1 MVKLKVCYFPI
12 GIVMMVLAGMTN
24 IKAQFIERAAD
35 FGLAYRHHIDPE
47 FLKEKPYLMAGGIAL
62 GDVNGDMI
70 DDVFVVTGGQL
81 DVFGNNL
88 NPNRLLIADSN
99 GFYTDQASSFGL
111 DEMDLYSS
119 GPVLADFDGDGWK
132 DLLMGG
138 VSLAKSG
145 STGKIRYYKNQSGIG
160 FIDQTTLA
168 GLPQVNTYSI
178 SAGDVDKDGDLDVT
192 LTHWGSTEMQ
202 ILWLNNGL
210 GSFSDVTNQWI
221 PGQSHP
227 YTFTAVLANIT
238 QDSWLDLMVASDFQH
253 SQYFH
258 SNMGVFEIQDSTHL
272 TDDNGMG
279 GFVGDYDNDG
289 DLDWFVTSI
298 FHSASNS
305 TGNRLY
311 NNDGTGQLTD
321 VSVQANIRDG
331 GWGWGGCFADF
342 NNDGWLD
349 IYHTNGFLGTSF
361 EFDTAKL
368 FFNQGDGT
376 FVEVAA
382 KHGVADSGQ
391 GRAVVCFDQNND
403 GKLDILVN
411 NNNQDALFYQN
422 QISSNN
428 HYLKVKLVGLNR
440 NIDAI
445 GARIELTS
453 GLPFVQMRDVMVG
466 NSFLSSVSTI
476 QHFGLANQTVVSEL
490 KITWPNGV
498 VQIIE
503 NVPADQL
510 LTVQQS
516 ELVFVNSFE
525 SD

>member
-1 MVKLKVCYFPI
+1 MTKIKVKCLSVLTTLVLYF
-12 GIVMMVLAGMTN
+12 VVTEVE
-24 IKAQFIERAAD
+24 AQFVEKATEV
-35 FGLAYRHHIDPE
+35 GLSATHHIEAELLND
-47 FLKEKPYLMAGGIAL
+47 KPHIMSAGIAL
-62 GDVNGDMI
+62 GDVNGDML
-70 DDVFVVTGGQL
+70 DDVFFVTGAQL
-81 DVFGNNL
+81 NQVGANI
-88 NPNRLLIADSN
+88 NPNKLFIADQQG
-99 GFYTDQASSFGL
+99 GFTDMAQAYGL
-111 DEMDLYSS
+111 SANDMYSA
-119 GPVLADFDGDGWK
+119 GPIIADFDGDGWR
-132 DLLMGG
+132 DLMLGG
-138 VSLAKSG
+138 VSLAESG
-145 STGKIRYYKNQSGIG
+145 STGKTRYYKNQLGTG

-202 ILWLNNGL
+202 ILWLNYGQ
-210 GSFSDVTNQWI
+210 GFFSDVTNQWM

-238 QDSWLDLMVASDFQH
+238 QDSWLDLLVASDFQH

-258 SNMGVFEIQDSTHL
+258 NNMGTYEIQDSTHL

-298 FHSASNS
+298 YQPQFGR

-311 NNDGTGQLTD
+311 RNDGNGVFTD
-321 VSVQANIRDG
+321 VGLQANIQNG

-349 IYHTNGFLGTSF
+349 VFHTNGYPVPNF
-361 EFDTAKL
+361 ENDTAKL
-368 FFNQGDGT
+368 FLNLGDGT
-376 FVEVAA
+376 FLEVGSN
-382 KHGVADSGQ
+382 HNVADSGM

-422 QISSNN
+422 QMTNNN